1 MERAPSLLVGSVYN
15 DFFFSHAISRK
26 IVRHFLFIIYSV
38 EMECIF
44 CLGPRRP
51 CANDEV
57 ESRRHLDG
65 DRRPRR
71 LHQVLATQHE
81 QRQDVPGTQGASQR
95 HLVLTNRRQIRLML
109 RRRLSQDMGL
119 LHVST
124 TPLLN

>member
-1 MERAPSLLVGSVYN
+1 MNSFSLMRFREKLSVI
-15 DFFFSHAISRK
+15 F
-26 IVRHFLFIIYSV
+26 FIIYSV

-124 TPLLN
+124 TVTPLLN